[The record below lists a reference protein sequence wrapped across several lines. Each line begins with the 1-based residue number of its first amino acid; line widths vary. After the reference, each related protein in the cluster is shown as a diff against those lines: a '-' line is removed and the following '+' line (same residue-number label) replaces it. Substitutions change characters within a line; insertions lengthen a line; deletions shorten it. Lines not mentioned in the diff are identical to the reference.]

1 MRIPRTAVP
10 LVLAVFLSF
19 FANAEDKGQCP
30 GFLRPGKVVSPKGG
44 PLTPIKPPEPSEK
57 PVSGAEYLGRITLL
71 SAVSDKGY
79 VCDAA
84 VQTGINPQVD
94 GTILKRFKTRHFPSI
109 IQNGSAIP
117 ANVIVNV
124 NVWRTPN
131 GEILEFP
138 EPKLP
143 KL

>member
-1 MRIPRTAVP
+1 MRISRTAVS
-10 LVLAVFLSF
+10 LVLALFLSF
-19 FANAEDKGQCP
+19 FADAEDKGECP
-30 GFLRPGKVVSPKGG
+30 GFLRPGKVVSAKGKS
-44 PLTPIKPPEPSEK
+44 LTPQKPPEPSEK
-57 PVSGAEYLGRITLL
+57 PVSGADYLGRITLL

-94 GTILKRFKTRHFPSI
+94 ETILKRFRSRHFPSI
-109 IQNGSAIP
+109 IQNGSAVP

-131 GEILEFP
+131 GDIVEFP